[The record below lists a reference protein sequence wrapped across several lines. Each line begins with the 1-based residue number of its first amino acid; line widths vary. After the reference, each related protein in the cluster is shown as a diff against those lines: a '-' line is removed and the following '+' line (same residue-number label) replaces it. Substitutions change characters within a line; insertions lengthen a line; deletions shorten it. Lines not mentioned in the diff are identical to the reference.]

1 MMNDSQE
8 GLDIQVV
15 RSEDDL
21 KEHLLVDG
29 DEFLVPLA
37 DVRRPLARLVLV
49 LLRVCGGQGL
59 APVVLAVFKN
69 LTCRCVARSN
79 KPRNDRS
86 QRVSS
91 TAVSPPTLAREKLT
105 FFSTLDET
113 LGRGIG

>member
-1 MMNDSQE
+1 MTHDAQK
-8 GLDIQVV
+8 GLDVEVV
-15 RSEDDL
+15 GGEDDL
-21 KEHLLVDG
+21 EEHLLVDG

-37 DVRRPLARLVLV
+37 NVRRPLARLVLV

-91 TAVSPPTLAREKLT
+91 TTVSPPTLAIEKLT

>member
-1 MMNDSQE
+1 MNDSQE

-69 LTCRCVARSN
+69 LTCGCGAQQQAEERPQSARLLHNGVAT
-79 KPRNDRS
+79 DTG
-86 QRVSS
+86 Q
-91 TAVSPPTLAREKLT
+91 EKLT